1 MTTAYTAQNKSGM
14 DRDETTR
21 PSITEIKK
29 DVGVLKEDLTHLKD
43 DAARIT
49 SQAAHEA
56 VEAVRHTAESASQTA
71 KRYHSAACDS
81 VRERPITS
89 VALALGVGV
98 ILGRLLAGR

>member
-1 MTTAYTAQNKSGM
+1 MTTAYTAQNKSTI
-14 DRDETTR
+14 DREESGRT
-21 PSITEIKK
+21 SVTEIKK

-81 VRERPITS
+81 VRERPMTS